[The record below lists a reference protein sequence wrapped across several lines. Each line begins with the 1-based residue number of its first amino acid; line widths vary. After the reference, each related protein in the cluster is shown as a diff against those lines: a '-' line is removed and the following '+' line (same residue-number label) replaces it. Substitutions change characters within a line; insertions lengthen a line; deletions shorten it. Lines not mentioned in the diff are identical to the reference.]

1 MDEIYIRHGAKNK
14 TLVTPPAVQSGT
26 CRHPYIGRLI
36 RGGRGR
42 IIRLPIHA
50 PAPRRIPLKILVV
63 GNGGREHALLWKLRR
78 DAPDAE
84 LFVTRGN
91 GGMEALA
98 TSIPLGPN
106 EIQSLAGWAE
116 QNSIDLTVVGPEAP
130 LAEGIADHFG
140 NHRLPVF
147 GPSKAASR
155 IESSKAFAKGLM
167 ARHGIPTAAFQVF
180 TTLPDAED
188 YVRSL
193 GGPLVVKASGLAAG
207 KGVVVC
213 DATAQALAALRD
225 TMEGGAFGVAG
236 AEVVVEE
243 RMTGEELSVFALTD
257 GENVVAMVPAQDH
270 KRVGE
275 GETGPNTGGM
285 GAYAPVSLA
294 TPELMERVE
303 REVLRPT
310 VAAMAAEGCPFRG
323 LLYAGLMLTPD
334 GPRVVEFNCRFG
346 DPETQVVLPL
356 LRSSLLAP
364 IMEIARGGSI
374 AGMRLGWS
382 QEAAAT
388 TVLASGGYPGDYASG
403 IPVHVPESLG
413 NSGDVI
419 VFHAGTRRADDGGLV
434 TAGGRVLAVTA
445 LAPTVAQAAERSRA
459 AAESIE
465 FQGRHFRRDIGWREI
480 QRAGA
485 HA

>member
-1 MDEIYIRHGAKNK
+1 
-14 TLVTPPAVQSGT
+14 
-26 CRHPYIGRLI
+26 
-36 RGGRGR
+36 
-42 IIRLPIHA
+42 
-50 PAPRRIPLKILVV
+50 LKILVV

-78 DAPDAE
+78 DAPEAE
-84 LFVTRGN
+84 LFITRGN
-91 GGMEALA
+91 GGTDALA
-98 TSIPLGPN
+98 TPIPLDAG
-106 EIQSLAGWAE
+106 ELQSLAGWAE
-116 QNSIDLTVVGPEAP
+116 QNRIDLTIVGPEAP

-147 GPSKAASR
+147 GPSKQAAR

-180 TTLPDAED
+180 TALTDAER

-193 GGPLVVKASGLAAG
+193 AGPVVVKASGLAAG

-213 DATAQALAALRD
+213 DDTDQALTALRE

-257 GENVVAMVPAQDH
+257 GENVVPMIPAQDH

-303 REVLRPT
+303 REILRPT
-310 VAAMAAEGCPFRG
+310 VAAMASEGCPFRG

-334 GPRVVEFNCRFG
+334 GPKVVEFNCRFG

-364 IMEIARGGSI
+364 VLEIARGGSL
-374 AGMRLGWS
+374 AGVRLGWS
-382 QEAAAT
+382 PQAAAT
-388 TVLASGGYPGDYASG
+388 TVLASGGYPGDYPSG
-403 IPVHVPESLG
+403 VPIHVPPELR
-413 NSGDVI
+413 NSDDLV
-419 VFHAGTRRADDGGLV
+419 VFHAGTRTADDGSLV

-445 LAPTVAQAAERSRA
+445 LAPTVAAAAERSRA
-459 AAESIE
+459 AAESIR
-465 FQGRHFRRDIGWREI
+465 FDGRHFRRDIGWREI
-480 QRAGA
+480 ERANA

>member
-1 MDEIYIRHGAKNK
+1 
-14 TLVTPPAVQSGT
+14 
-26 CRHPYIGRLI
+26 
-36 RGGRGR
+36 
-42 IIRLPIHA
+42 
-50 PAPRRIPLKILVV
+50 LKILVV

-84 LFVTRGN
+84 LFITRGN
-91 GGMEALA
+91 GGTDELA
-98 TSIPLGPN
+98 TSIPLDAG
-106 EIQSLAGWAE
+106 ELQSLAGWAE
-116 QNSIDLTVVGPEAP
+116 QNKIDLTIVGPEAP

-147 GPSKAASR
+147 GPSRQAAR

-167 ARHGIPTAAFQVF
+167 ARHGVPTAAFQVF
-180 TTLPDAED
+180 TALPDAED

-193 GGPLVVKASGLAAG
+193 AGPVVVKASGLAAG

-213 DATAQALAALRD
+213 DDTDQALTALRE

-257 GENVVAMVPAQDH
+257 GENVVPTVPAQDH

-303 REVLRPT
+303 REILRPT

-334 GPRVVEFNCRFG
+334 GPKVVEFNCRFG

-356 LRSSLLAP
+356 LQSSLLAP
-364 IMEIARGGSI
+364 ILEIARGGSL
-374 AGMRLGWS
+374 AGVRLGWS
-382 QEAAAT
+382 PQAAAT
-388 TVLASGGYPGDYASG
+388 TVLASGGYPGDYPSG
-403 IPVHVPESLG
+403 VPIHLPAELHGSD
-413 NSGDVI
+413 DVI
-419 VFHAGTRRADDGGLV
+419 VFHAGTGRADDGALV
-434 TAGGRVLAVTA
+434 TTGGRVLAITA
-445 LAPTVAQAAERSRA
+445 LAPTVAAAAERSRA
-459 AAESIE
+459 AAESIRFE
-465 FQGRHFRRDIGWREI
+465 GKHFRRDIGWREI
-480 QRAGA
+480 ERANA